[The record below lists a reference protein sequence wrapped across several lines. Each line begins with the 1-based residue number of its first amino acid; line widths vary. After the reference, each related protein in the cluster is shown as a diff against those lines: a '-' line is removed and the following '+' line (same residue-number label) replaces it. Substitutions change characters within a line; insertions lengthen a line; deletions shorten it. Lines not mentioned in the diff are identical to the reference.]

1 MVMPKLRTLS
11 LAHLPSD
18 LAVHLALFE
27 DLQNSRFLRKQL
39 LEGNSDFEHAFV
51 DARTILSEA
60 HVLAAVFRAVNDMAN
75 GRMKSRNV
83 HSEIVFAMNSNNNIA
98 ESFRKFGISDQTRK
112 LLVIKIAS
120 ADYAEAIAQQLEWA
134 VEGRS
139 LDFDDATLSLLS
151 DMTEIRK
158 TYKLNATPKSKAID
172 ISEDGGQGQMDRNE
186 ERSELEVAI
195 LGLIALRG
203 AT

>member
-1 MVMPKLRTLS
+1 M
-11 LAHLPSD
+11 
-18 LAVHLALFE
+18 
-27 DLQNSRFLRKQL
+27 
-39 LEGNSDFEHAFV
+39 
-51 DARTILSEA
+51 
-60 HVLAAVFRAVNDMAN
+60 
-75 GRMKSRNV
+75 
-83 HSEIVFAMNSNNNIA
+83 
-98 ESFRKFGISDQTRK
+98 
-112 LLVIKIAS
+112 IKIAS